1 MPAEHMRPTGLSQGY
16 FCYTCGQHCN
26 MVGTGHGAGVCE
38 SNPVLVAELIKLNS
52 GESNMRR
59 ITDNATSKEPRLGD
73 KLAKTIDELEAAKIK
88 ALNEKAAADLAK
100 VRRERQEL
108 FNFVD
113 DFRQYLIDVIVAEK
127 VPAKKV
133 TNYDRQRWIRDA
145 VKGNA
150 AHQDIWNSLRDW
162 AREQR
167 MTVIAR
173 EEHDGMGME
182 SWITLTAE
190 PVRAGTRGA

>member
-16 FCYTCGQHCN
+16 FCYTCGLHCN
-26 MVGTGHGAGVCE
+26 MVGTGHGPGVCE
-38 SNPVLVAELIKLNS
+38 PNPVLVAELIKLNS
-52 GESNMRR
+52 GESNMRH
-59 ITDNATSKEPRLGD
+59 IAHSTQAKQPTLGE
-73 KLAKTIDELEAAKIK
+73 KLAKTIDELEAANIK

-100 VRRERQEL
+100 VRRERHDL
-108 FNFVD
+108 FEFVES
-113 DFRQYLIDVIVAEK
+113 FKQYLIDTIVAEK

-133 TNYDRQRWIRDA
+133 TNYDRQQWIRDA

-167 MTVIAR
+167 IAVIAR

-182 SWITLTAE
+182 SWITLTVE
-190 PVRAGTRGA
+190 PVRPGTRGV